1 MMERPDLPPTSR
13 PGRENMAEQGGA
25 LRIDAVLA
33 RAALSE
39 PKREALVYCGKS
51 WTYAEVY
58 DRACRLAGALASR
71 DVGKGERVAFWA
83 ENRPEFAEVLFGV
96 PMLGAIASP
105 LNHWWTW
112 SEATVAL
119 EQIRPKVL
127 IVGSQAGVAVAEH
140 RDRLGAIGIE
150 HVICLERAP
159 GAAVFSIYED
169 LLESAAR
176 LPKPVPA
183 TARDPALILF
193 TSGSTGRPKGAVH
206 THGSLVAGAALMALE
221 LGLHDGERTL
231 HFLPLFT
238 SCLEHL
244 IPLTLM
250 RATHIVLPQFDAAA
264 VWAAIQSHQV
274 THFDAV
280 PTTLR
285 RLLEGAPAAVPKS
298 LRLVSYASEAMPPA
312 LITALL
318 QRMPA
323 VEFVQFYGMTEQL
336 CLTIQSA
343 SDQLR
348 KLGTVGRP
356 MLGAELRIVGAD
368 GNEVAA
374 GDSGEIIA
382 RGPTLFAGYWQD
394 AAATAQIVQGG
405 WLRTG
410 DRGRFDAEGFLVL
423 EGRLKEMI
431 KTGGLTVIPAE
442 VESVL
447 AKHPS
452 IRDVAVIGIPDEKWG
467 EAVHAFVTL
476 SAGASVLES
485 DLQLF
490 CRSHLSGYKRPK
502 GVHIVAELPT
512 TGIGKVARRVVLQN
526 YLATKAAKG

>member
-1 MMERPDLPPTSR
+1 LPPTPR
-13 PGRENMAEQGGA
+13 PGRESMAEQGGV

-33 RAALSE
+33 RAAVSE
-39 PKREALVYCGKS
+39 PGREALVYCGKS
-51 WTYAEVY
+51 WTYAQVY
-58 DRACRLAGALASR
+58 DRACRLAGALANLG
-71 DVGKGERVAFWA
+71 VEKGERVAFWA

-96 PMLGAIASP
+96 PMLGAVASP

-127 IVGSQAGVAVAEH
+127 IVGGKPGLAVAEH
-140 RDRLGAIGIE
+140 RDRLATIGIE
-150 HVICLERAP
+150 HVVCLERP
-159 GAAVFSIYED
+159 PDVAAFPLYEQ
-169 LLESAAR
+169 LLKSAAR
-176 LPKPVPA
+176 LGRRAPA

-264 VWAAIQSHQV
+264 VWTAIQAHEV

-285 RLLEGAPAAVPKS
+285 RLLEGAPTAIPKS
-298 LRLVSYASEAMPPA
+298 LRLVSYASEAMPAA
-312 LITALL
+312 LITSLL
-318 QRMPA
+318 KRMPE
-323 VEFVQFYGMTEQL
+323 VQFVQFYGMTEQL

-356 MLGAELRIVGAD
+356 MLGAELRIIGSEGEEPGA
-368 GNEVAA
+368 GE
-374 GDSGEIIA
+374 SGEIIA

-394 AAATAQIVQGG
+394 KAATAQIVQGG

-410 DRGRFDAEGFLVL
+410 DRGRFDEEGFLVL

-442 VESVL
+442 VESAL
-447 AKHPS
+447 AKHPDV
-452 IRDVAVIGIPDEKWG
+452 RDVAVIGIPDEKWG

-476 SAGASVLES
+476 RAGASALEA

-490 CRSHLSGYKRPK
+490 CKSHLAGYKRPK
-502 GVHIVAELPT
+502 GVHVVAELPT

-526 YLATKAAKG
+526 YLATKSRKAD